1 VRGAGLTAPGQ
12 SSPPAIEASDEPRGS
27 ILRNLFCIL
36 VVIVWLLLMFPLACL
51 VMLATW
57 NSDNAIWVARRLFS
71 PVVLWAGG
79 AKLVV
84 IGREHADPS
93 RPTVYVSNHQ
103 STSDIPVLLVALPVN
118 VRFVAKKQLQWV
130 PIVGQF
136 LHLAGHIVIDRF
148 NTRSAIASLDA
159 AARKIRAGT
168 SIVLFPEGTRSPDGR
183 ILPFKKGPFALA
195 LKAGAAI
202 CPVTIE
208 GSGKLMPKRSWKIF
222 PGKILVKIGEPIDAS
237 KYGEKDRERL
247 MKTVRTIMIA
257 QSLEL
262 GGKGG
267 DPEDAIAARGVE
279 GSNHNNLVDDG
290 DDDDDGLHT
299 A

>member
-1 VRGAGLTAPGQ
+1 VRRDGLTAPGQ
-12 SSPPAIEASDEPRGS
+12 SNPPAVEAAPESRGS
-27 ILRNLFCIL
+27 IVRNLFCIF
-36 VVIVWLLLMFPLACL
+36 VVVVWLMLMFPLACL
-51 VMLATW
+51 VMLLTLS
-57 NSDNAIWVARRLFS
+57 SDKSIWVARRLFS

-79 AKLVV
+79 ARLVV
-84 IGREHADPS
+84 TGREHANPS
-93 RPTVYVSNHQ
+93 RPTVYVCNHQ
-103 STSDIPVLLVALPVN
+103 STSDIPALLVALPVN

-130 PIVGQF
+130 PIVGWY
-136 LHLAGHIVIDRF
+136 LHLAGHIVVDRS

-168 SIVLFPEGTRSPDGR
+168 SIIVFPEGTRTPDGR

-208 GSGKLMPKRSWKIF
+208 GSGKLMPKRSWRIF
-222 PGKILVKIGEPIDAS
+222 PGEVRVKIGEPIDAS
-237 KYGEKDRERL
+237 KYDERDRDRL
-247 MKTVRTIMIA
+247 MKTIRSVMIA

-279 GSNHNNLVDDG
+279 GLARNRL
-290 DDDDDGLHT
+290 DDDDADGDGLNP